1 MKKLMIAL
9 AIVAVA
15 SVASADILATW
26 NFYGSNSTQ
35 WSGAMPL
42 AGANLDANIASAS
55 LSLSAGL
62 TATSSGNNLRSN
74 GTYWG
79 ITAPNLSDAGY
90 VQIALVAD
98 TGYEMTIETITG
110 RVAGSGTGVGGVDRW
125 AASVDGGAYGWIITA
140 TTTAN
145 NNAMSWDVDDTTGED
160 ITLRYYASP
169 TAAGGSW
176 GFSGNNSATP
186 ADQSIVINGTT
197 QATAV
202 PEPATMGLL
211 GLGAL
216 AMVLR
221 RKMSK

>member
-15 SVASADILATW
+15 SVAQAEILATW

-35 WSGAMPL
+35 WGGVLPI
-42 AGANLDANIASAS
+42 AGANLDADMASAS
-55 LSLSAGL
+55 LSFGSAL

-79 ITAPNLSDAGY
+79 ITAPALTDNGY
-90 VQIALVAD
+90 IQLALVAED
-98 TGYEMTIETITG
+98 GYEMTIETITG
-110 RVAGSGTGVGGVDRW
+110 RTAGSGTGVGGSDRW
-125 AASVDGGAYGWIITA
+125 AASVDGGSYAFIIA
-140 TTTAN
+140 QGVTAN
-145 NNAMSWDVDDTTGED
+145 NNTASWDVTDTTGEEVS
-160 ITLRYYASP
+160 LRYFASP
-169 TAAGGSW
+169 TTTGGSY

-186 ADQSIVINGTT
+186 ADQSIVINGT
-197 QATAV
+197 V
-202 PEPATMGLL
+202 NPIPEPATMSLL

-221 RKMSK
+221 RKIRK

>member
-9 AIVAVA
+9 AIATVA

-35 WSGAMPL
+35 WGGAMPL

-55 LSLSAGL
+55 LTLSGAL
-62 TATSSGNNLRSN
+62 TTTGSSNNLRSN

-79 ITAPNLSDAGY
+79 TTAPDLADAGY
-90 VQIALVAD
+90 VQIALAAAD
-98 TGYEMTIETITG
+98 GFEMTIETITG
-110 RVAGSGTGVGGVDRW
+110 RVAGSGTGVGGLDRW
-125 AASVDGGAYGWIITA
+125 SASVDGGAYGWIIA
-140 TTTAN
+140 AGATAN
-145 NNAMSWDVDDTTGED
+145 NTAMSWNVDDTTGED

-197 QATAV
+197 QSV

>member
-9 AIVAVA
+9 AIATVA

-35 WSGAMPL
+35 WGPAMPL
-42 AGANLDANIASAS
+42 AGTNLDANIASAS
-55 LSLSAGL
+55 LTLSGAL
-62 TATSSGNNLRSN
+62 TTTSSGNNLRSN

-125 AASVDGGAYGWIITA
+125 AASVDGGGYGWIITESA
-140 TTTAN
+140 TAN
-145 NNAMSWDVDDTTGED
+145 NTAMSWNVDDTTGTN

-169 TAAGGSW
+169 AAAGGSW

-197 QATAV
+197 QAV
-202 PEPATMGLL
+202 PEPATMSLL

>member
-9 AIVAVA
+9 AILAVA
-15 SVASADILATW
+15 AVAQADILATW

-35 WSGAMPL
+35 WEPAMPI

-55 LSLSAGL
+55 LSLSGGF

-79 ITAPNLSDAGY
+79 TTAPDLGDAGY
-90 VQIALVAD
+90 VQISLAAVS
-98 TGYEMTIETITG
+98 GYTLTVETITG

-125 AASVDGGAYGWIITA
+125 AASTNGGAYAWIITA

-145 NNAMSWDVDDTTGED
+145 NTAMSWNVDDTTGTN

-169 TAAGGSW
+169 TVAGGSW
-176 GFSGNNSATP
+176 GFSGNSSATP
-186 ADQSIVINGTT
+186 AAQSIVINGTT
-197 QATAV
+197 QAV
-202 PEPATMGLL
+202 PEPATMSLL

-221 RKMSK
+221 RKMKK

>member
-9 AIVAVA
+9 VIATVA

-110 RVAGSGTGVGGVDRW
+110 RVAGSGTGVGGLDRW
-125 AASVDGGAYGWIITA
+125 AASVDGGAYGWIIT
-140 TTTAN
+140 
-145 NNAMSWDVDDTTGED
+145 E
-160 ITLRYYASP
+160 
-169 TAAGGSW
+169 
-176 GFSGNNSATP
+176 SAT
-186 ADQSIVINGTT
+186 
-197 QATAV
+197 
-202 PEPATMGLL
+202 
-211 GLGAL
+211 
-216 AMVLR
+216 
-221 RKMSK
+221 

>member
-9 AIVAVA
+9 AILAVA
-15 SVASADILATW
+15 AVAQADILATW

-35 WSGAMPL
+35 WEPAMPI
-42 AGANLDANIASAS
+42 AGANLDANIDSAS
-55 LSLSAGL
+55 LSLGAGF
-62 TATSSGNNLRSN
+62 TATSSANNLRSN

-79 ITAPNLSDAGY
+79 TTAPDLGDAGY
-90 VQIALVAD
+90 VQISLAAVS
-98 TGYEMTIETITG
+98 GYTLTVETITG

-125 AASVDGGAYGWIITA
+125 AAQADGGGYGWVIGETA
-140 TTTAN
+140 TAN
-145 NNAMSWDVDDTTGED
+145 NTSMSWDITDTTGASVD
-160 ITLRYYASP
+160 LRYFASP
-169 TAAGGSW
+169 TVSGGSW

-197 QATAV
+197 QAI
-202 PEPATMGLL
+202 PEPATMSLL

-221 RKMSK
+221 RKMKK